1 MIKIEKFPHTEQNQ
15 RHNMNNH
22 LLQTTLDLDARALC
36 WVLSNEEV
44 LTILRCEGV
53 KLDALTCVYFQK
65 KACVYDVASAYLV
78 RRAADIQKRAQEQ
91 IQKALRVR
99 AAAHFEARLTCISKS
114 SMTDE
119 EKSACVNALK
129 KVEVNH
135 GEALKRKEE
144 PARFE
149 AWKNEE
155 AACLEALVKKEAARV
170 KTLEKEDAPCI
181 KALREDITCV
191 EASEKESLEKEE
203 AGL

>member
-144 PARFE
+144 ADCIEALKRKEEPARFE

-170 KTLEKEDAPCI
+170 KTLEKEDA
-181 KALREDITCV
+181 R
-191 EASEKESLEKEE
+191 ASRH
-203 AGL
+203 